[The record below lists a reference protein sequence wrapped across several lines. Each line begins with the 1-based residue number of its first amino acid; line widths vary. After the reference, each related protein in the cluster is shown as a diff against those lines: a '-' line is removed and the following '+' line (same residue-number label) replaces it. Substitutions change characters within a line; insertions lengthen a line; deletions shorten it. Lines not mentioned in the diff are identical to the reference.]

1 MSKPTIKIQ
10 DDGSIEIKGDF
21 ILLDDDGNTYKH
33 RDRIKLCRCGQSR
46 TKPYCDNSHVV
57 SNFESKFRTK

>member
-46 TKPYCDNSHVV
+46 TQPYCDNSHVD
-57 SNFESKFRTK
+57 SDFQSKFRLK